1 VPSLQE
7 QARALGDPTRYAI
20 FRFIVDADDPVDV
33 AALTDAFAF
42 NHNAIRQ
49 HLAKLVDAELVVEET
64 AARTGRGRPRLVYQ
78 PHPRADSRWG
88 ATGPYERLALLL
100 SEMVR
105 TGDAP
110 EVVGHRAGVAAV
122 GEFAPGTDAV
132 DVVAGFMERNGFE
145 PTVTTRGSRVEV
157 VLDTCP
163 FASAALGF
171 ARRARTRDRRRSG
184 GGDHGRRTRPQG
196 SLSGGLPAAHANCR
210 QTLIQETS
218 SSRRCRKRR
227 SGSLGV

>member
-163 FASAALGF
+163 FASAALADPDIVCAMHLGL
-171 ARRARTRDRRRSG
+171 AHGIADEAAGEITVEELVRKDPYRAGCRLRMRT
-184 GGDHGRRTRPQG
+184 
-196 SLSGGLPAAHANCR
+196 AA
-210 QTLIQETS
+210 
-218 SSRRCRKRR
+218 KR
-227 SGSLGV
+227 